1 MQLSSSGDRVVALS
15 AISTG
20 DQEIA
25 FVTQVTCMEGVGP
38 TMTTHPDLRPV
49 AGRPPV
55 TTHDELCQIGLHL
68 FVNQGFDNTSVDD
81 IALTAGISRRTFFRY
96 YESKADVVWGDI
108 DDALSGLKSNLHAI
122 PRSVPLMDAL
132 RQAVVAFNALAPDQ
146 VAPHRARMQLI
157 LSVPALTAR
166 SSIRYAQWRAVI
178 EEFAADR
185 LSLPS
190 DHLSPRSIGHTA
202 LGAALAA
209 HEQWLQ
215 DESSDLSAL
224 LDLAFT
230 ALANGF
236 KEVT

>member
-1 MQLSSSGDRVVALS
+1 
-15 AISTG
+15 
-20 DQEIA
+20 
-25 FVTQVTCMEGVGP
+25 
-38 TMTTHPDLRPV
+38 MTTDPDLRPV

-55 TTHDELCQIGLHL
+55 TTHDELCQIGLRL
-68 FVNQGFDNTSVDD
+68 FVTQGFDNTSVDE
-81 IALTAGISRRTFFRY
+81 IASQAGISRRTFFRY
-96 YESKADVVWGDI
+96 YESKADVVWGNF
-108 DDALSGLKSNLHAI
+108 DDALSGLKSNLTAI
-122 PRSVPLMDAL
+122 PSSVPLMDAL
-132 RQAVVAFNALAPDQ
+132 RQAVVAFNALTPEQ
-146 VAPHRARMQLI
+146 VTPHRARMQLI

-178 EEFAADR
+178 EDFAALR

-190 DHLSPRSIGHTA
+190 DHLMPRSIGHTA

-215 DESSDLSAL
+215 DENAHLSAL

-230 ALANGF
+230 ALATGF

>member
-1 MQLSSSGDRVVALS
+1 M
-15 AISTG
+15 ST
-20 DQEIA
+20 DA
-25 FVTQVTCMEGVGP
+25 
-38 TMTTHPDLRPV
+38 DLRPA

-55 TTHDELCQIGLHL
+55 TTHDELCQIGLRL
-68 FVNQGFDNTSVDD
+68 FVAQGFDNTSVDE
-81 IALTAGISRRTFFRY
+81 IASQAGISRRTFFRY
-96 YESKADVVWGDI
+96 YESKADVVWGNF
-108 DDALSGLKSNLHAI
+108 DDALWGLKSNLHAI
-122 PRSVPLMDAL
+122 APSVPLMDAL

-166 SSIRYAQWRAVI
+166 SSIRYTQWRTVV
-178 EEFAADR
+178 EEFAAHR
-185 LSLPS
+185 LSLPC
-190 DHLSPRSIGHTA
+190 DDLIPRSIGHTA

-215 DESSDLSAL
+215 DETSDLSAL